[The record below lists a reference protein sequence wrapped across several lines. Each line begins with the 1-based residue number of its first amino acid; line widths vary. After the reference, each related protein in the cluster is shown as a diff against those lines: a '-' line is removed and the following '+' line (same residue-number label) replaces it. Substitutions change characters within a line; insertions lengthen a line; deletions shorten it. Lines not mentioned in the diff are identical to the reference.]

1 MKSHKVLEPGKKPL
15 KCTRELTFS
24 AEDASD
30 ETLVLWKVR
39 YWCNCAP
46 LATSRDEH
54 MKFFPKAEDL
64 PDEAAIVGGKL
75 SEDFSDDEGGAG
87 PADGVGAASSSGAAP
102 PPADSGADSA
112 ADPPPAGGDSDSS
125 SSDSSEASDSSSSS
139 S

>member
-46 LATSRDEH
+46 LASSRDEH
-54 MKFFPKAEDL
+54 MNFFPKAEDL

-87 PADGVGAASSSGAAP
+87 PADGVGVASCSGAA
-102 PPADSGADSA
+102 
-112 ADPPPAGGDSDSS
+112 PPPAGGDSDSS

>member
-1 MKSHKVLEPGKKPL
+1 MKSHKVLQPGKKPL

-30 ETLVLWKVR
+30 ETLMLWTVR

-46 LATSRDEH
+46 LATSRAEH
-54 MKFFPKAEDL
+54 MMFFPKAEDL
-64 PDEAAIVGGKL
+64 PDEDILVEGKL

-87 PADGVGAASSSGAAP
+87 PADGVASSSGAAP

-112 ADPPPAGGDSDSS
+112 ADSLPAGGDSDSS
-125 SSDSSEASDSSSSS
+125 SSESSEASDSSSSS